1 MAQPLSLK
9 IAFRYKMSSIS
20 LNTLLQSGMQFLTQ
34 KEDLKLF
41 LVSPTIQYLIML
53 SIIFYEIDG
62 ILVWFGFCSDPPKR
76 KSEEEKVYLTYSLLS
91 IIKRSQGR
99 SWRQEPKQSSRRRA
113 VYHLFLPCSAAFL
126 MQDRPACLR
135 RAVNWALLHQ

>member
-1 MAQPLSLK
+1 
-9 IAFRYKMSSIS
+9 
-20 LNTLLQSGMQFLTQ
+20 
-34 KEDLKLF
+34 
-41 LVSPTIQYLIML
+41 ML

-62 ILVWFGFCSDPPKR
+62 ILVWFGFCSVPPKR

-113 VYHLFLPCSAAFL
+113 AYHLS
-126 MQDRPACLR
+126 
-135 RAVNWALLHQ
+135 ALLSCLPYTGQARLPKESSELGPPTSVINQENVPESGPRANLMEAIAHLRIPPPGVSITPVVLYAAWAPPMVR